1 MNETPTE
8 RRRRAYAF
16 GLRAE
21 TLAVFYLRLTGWR
34 ILTRRFLARGG
45 EIDIVALR
53 GNVLAFV
60 EVKARP
66 TLVEAQFAL
75 TAQKKRRIGV
85 AARHYISRNAW
96 TMNKVWRG
104 DAIFLAPRRW
114 PLHMKGAVELDF

>member
-34 ILTRRFLARGG
+34 ILARRFLARGG

-75 TAQKKRRIGV
+75 TPQKARRMSV
-85 AARHYISRNAW
+85 AARRYISRHAW

-114 PLHMKGAVELDF
+114 PLHMKGAVDLDI